1 MDNKNAVSISREKFI
16 LIGLFIFFVILAL
29 FANLINSKR
38 LSNNSRASGTNQLSY
53 NNRVQEITELCTSI
67 KGYLARTEMAEGLI
81 LFDRFSG
88 RYYSLDKKNPAV
100 TPLPAQPDTAYC
112 GSNGVFEKNWCESI
126 ISESACRAD
135 CVWIQTETCGKCAPL
150 GVDPG
155 IICSQ

>member
-1 MDNKNAVSISREKFI
+1 MGQILRKNAVII
-16 LIGLFIFFVILAL
+16 IIALFIFGFVFLAGY
-29 FANLINSKR
+29 INSR
-38 LSNNSRASGTNQLSY
+38 RFYVSPHASGTNQLTY
-53 NNRVQEITELCTSI
+53 TNRVQEITGLCTSI

-100 TPLPAQPDTAYC
+100 TPLPAQPDSAYC
-112 GSNGVFEKNWCESI
+112 GSNGVPEKNWCESI